1 MKVSD
6 LCSGQSDN
14 NKSGGRRADLI
25 LERLD
30 KNKSGQWVAH
40 FEISGGGSCDFS
52 VADSGIKREVLEEK
66 RMKEGEPFIG
76 VFDKG
81 DNLVALQGFS
91 YISLEPEREP

>member
-6 LCSGQSDN
+6 LYFGQSNN

-30 KNKSGQWVAH
+30 KNKSGQWIAH
-40 FEISGGGSCDFS
+40 FKTSKGSCDFP
-52 VADSGIKREVLEEK
+52 VADSGIMREVLEEK
-66 RMKEGEPFIG
+66 GMKEGEPFIG